1 MKWGSFVAIGDSF
14 TEGLDD
20 PGPNGQF
27 RGWADRTAERLAVL
41 NPGLR
46 YANLAIRGKLLG
58 EIVAEQVPLV
68 SSVRPDLVTL
78 CGGGNDLIMPSADP
92 DSLAELYESA
102 VSELRAAGSQVV
114 VFTGFDTRDT
124 PVLRRVRG
132 KVATYNAHLR
142 AIADRY
148 DCLVVDLW
156 SMRVLQDRRMWSD
169 DRLHLT
175 PEGHHRVALRT
186 CEALGVPVEEDWATP
201 LPEEPPATW
210 VTLRRGD
217 LHWARAHLVPWVGR
231 QIRGVSMGDNLQPKR
246 PELIELA
253 DSTCDR

>member
-1 MKWGSFVAIGDSF
+1 MEWGSFVAIGDSF

-27 RGWADRTAERLAVL
+27 RGWADRTAERLAEL

-156 SMRVLQDRRMWSD
+156 SMRVLQDRRMWSE

-186 CEALGVPVEEDWATP
+186 CEVLGVPVEEDWSTP

-246 PELIELA
+246 PELVELA
-253 DSTCDR
+253 DSTCDC

>member
-1 MKWGSFVAIGDSF
+1 MQWGSFVAIGDSF

-27 RGWADRTAERLAVL
+27 RGWADRTAERIAAI

-46 YANLAIRGKLLG
+46 YANVAIRGKLLG

-68 SSVRPDLVTL
+68 GTLHPDLVTF

-102 VSELRAAGSQVV
+102 VSELRAGGSEVV
-114 VFTGFDTRDT
+114 IFTGFDTRDT

-148 DCLVVDLW
+148 DCRVVDLW
-156 SMRVLQDRRMWSD
+156 SMRVLQDRRMWSE

-186 CEALGVPVEEDWATP
+186 CEVLGVPVEEDWALP
-201 LPEEPPATW
+201 LPEEPPLTW
-210 VTLRRGD
+210 VTQRRGD
-217 LHWARAHLVPWVGR
+217 LHWARAHLVPWLGR
-231 QIRGVSMGDNLQPKR
+231 TIRGVSTGDNLQPKR
-246 PELIELA
+246 PELIELV
-253 DSTCDR
+253 DSDR